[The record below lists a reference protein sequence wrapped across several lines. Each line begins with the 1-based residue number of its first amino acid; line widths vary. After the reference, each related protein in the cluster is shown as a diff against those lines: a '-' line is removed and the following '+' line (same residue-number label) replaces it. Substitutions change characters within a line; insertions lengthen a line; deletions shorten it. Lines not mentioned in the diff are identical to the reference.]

1 MAEVRVV
8 RGFRCVLLFFCFFQ
22 HAEELVGGGLV
33 TLRRGGGAHV
43 LIRFEHRGELGI
55 AGGATGDLLAKG
67 VIPWNDLPLWIPDTI
82 PGLWGFHRTNCKKA
96 IEAGLTIRPLQ
107 ETITDLLEWIH
118 TQPERLPLKAGPSEE
133 QEARYL
139 GL

>member
-1 MAEVRVV
+1 M
-8 RGFRCVLLFFCFFQ
+8 
-22 HAEELVGGGLV
+22 
-33 TLRRGGGAHV
+33 
-43 LIRFEHRGELGI
+43 GI
-55 AGGATGDLLAKG
+55 SSNKLQ
-67 VIPWNDLPLWIPDTI
+67 
-82 PGLWGFHRTNCKKA
+82 KA

-118 TQPERLPLKAGPSEE
+118 AHPERLPLKAGPSEE